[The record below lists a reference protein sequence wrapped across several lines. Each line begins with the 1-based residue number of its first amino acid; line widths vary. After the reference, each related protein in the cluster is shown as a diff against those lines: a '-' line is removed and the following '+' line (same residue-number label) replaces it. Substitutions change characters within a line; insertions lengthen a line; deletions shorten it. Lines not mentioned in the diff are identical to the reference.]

1 MELSTSVPGG
11 SSRRGSVF
19 GALARRAWNITP
31 VVPGEISRPTDIT
44 GTHTRTTMLVERQNK
59 TDREKKIELQEN
71 VEAAEDRVRDL
82 RRRRAIES
90 VEAANDA
97 LQARPDLK
105 PQVTGSVTYFLQL
118 LQRRAALEELRQ
130 GEVDGLEFD
139 GADTIGFHESP
150 CV

>member
-97 LQARPDLK
+97 LQARPDLIEEWEA
-105 PQVTGSVTYFLQL
+105 G
-118 LQRRAALEELRQ
+118 AAA
-130 GEVDGLEFD
+130 F
-139 GADTIGFHESP
+139 
-150 CV
+150 